1 MKLSE
6 KGERLLKAS
15 EGSLEIEKLEKY
27 LSLME
32 KTHSLLSE
40 FMVTIVREGGLD
52 ENERDKAKNLLK
64 CMKSSVSQIGST
76 AQHILDIANKNQKVR
91 SDDVKER

>member
-6 KGERLLKAS
+6 KGERPLRPPES
-15 EGSLEIEKLEKY
+15 SLEIEKLKKY

-40 FMVTIVREGGLD
+40 FMATIKEGQL
-52 ENERDKAKNLLK
+52 EERGGDKIKNLLGG
-64 CMKSSVSQIGST
+64 MERNVSQIGCT
-76 AQHILDIANKNQKVR
+76 AQHILDIANKNQKEP
-91 SDDVKER
+91 SDEGEE